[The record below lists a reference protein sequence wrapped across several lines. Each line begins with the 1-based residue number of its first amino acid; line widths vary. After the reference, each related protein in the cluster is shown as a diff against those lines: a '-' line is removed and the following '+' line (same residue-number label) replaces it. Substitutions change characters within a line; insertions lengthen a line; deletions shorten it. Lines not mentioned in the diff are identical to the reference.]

1 MSSIAATQ
9 DDRGKRTDVEL
20 TETGTTTTRAAPV
33 RLPQALWD
41 EIARHG
47 EETFPD
53 ECCGALLGR
62 EEDGVRV
69 VDRLLPIDNVWD
81 ETERRRRFMIDGRTV
96 MRVEKDAAREGLL
109 VLGYYHS
116 HPDAPAR
123 PSEFDREWA
132 LPWNTY
138 LIASIRSGHY
148 DTLTGWQLKDD
159 RSGYDEVEVRDA

>member
-1 MSSIAATQ
+1 M
-9 DDRGKRTDVEL
+9 TDI
-20 TETGTTTTRAAPV
+20 ETVTKAAPV
-33 RLPQALWD
+33 QLPQALWD

-47 EETFPD
+47 EATFPD

-62 EEDGVRV
+62 EIEGVRV
-69 VDRLLPIDNVWD
+69 VERLLPIENVWD
-81 ETERRRRFMIDGRTV
+81 EAERRRRFMIDGRTV
-96 MRVEKDAAREGLL
+96 MRVEREAARDGLL

-138 LIASIRSGHY
+138 LIASILAGRY
-148 DTLTGWQLKDD
+148 DRLTGWQLKDD
-159 RSGYDEVEVRDA
+159 RLGYNEVKVERAE

>member
-1 MSSIAATQ
+1 M
-9 DDRGKRTDVEL
+9 DVE
-20 TETGTTTTRAAPV
+20 TTTRAAPV
-33 RLPQALWD
+33 RLRRELWD

-47 EETFPD
+47 EATFPD

-69 VDRLLPIDNVWD
+69 VERLVAIENVWD
-81 ETERRRRFMIDGRTV
+81 EAERRRRFMIDPRTV
-96 MRVEKDAAREGLL
+96 MKVEKDAAREGLL

-138 LIASIRSGHY
+138 VIASIRSGRY

-159 RSGYDEVEVRDA
+159 RSGYSEVEVTRGPGFGTRDSG

>member
-1 MSSIAATQ
+1 
-9 DDRGKRTDVEL
+9 
-20 TETGTTTTRAAPV
+20 V
-33 RLPQALWD
+33 RLPRALWD

-47 EETFPD
+47 EATFPD

-69 VDRLLPIDNVWD
+69 VERLRQIDNVWD
-81 ETERRRRFMIDGRTV
+81 EAERRRRFLIDARTV
-96 MRVEKDAAREGLL
+96 MGIERDADREGLL

-138 LIASIRSGHY
+138 LIASIRAGRY
-148 DTLTGWQLKDD
+148 DTMTGWQLKDD
-159 RSGYDEVEVRDA
+159 RSGYNEVNVMCDA

>member
-1 MSSIAATQ
+1 MH
-9 DDRGKRTDVEL
+9 
-20 TETGTTTTRAAPV
+20 
-33 RLPQALWD
+33 LPQELWD

-47 EETFPD
+47 EATFPD

-62 EEDGVRV
+62 EEDGVRIV
-69 VDRLLPIDNVWD
+69 ERLLPIGNVWD
-81 ETERRRRFMIDGRTV
+81 EAERRRRFMIDGRTV
-96 MRVEKDAAREGLL
+96 MRVEKDAARDGLL

-138 LIASIRSGHY
+138 LIASIRAGRY
-148 DTLTGWQLKDD
+148 DTLTGWQLRDD
-159 RSGYDEVEVRDA
+159 RSGYSEVKVTRGSGTGTRDSG